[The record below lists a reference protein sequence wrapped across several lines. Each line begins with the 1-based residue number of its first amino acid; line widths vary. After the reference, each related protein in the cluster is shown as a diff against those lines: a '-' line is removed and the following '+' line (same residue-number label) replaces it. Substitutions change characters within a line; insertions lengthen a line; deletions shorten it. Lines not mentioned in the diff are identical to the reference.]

1 MRGRGLMNVKS
12 FFDSPICEFGG
23 SVLGPELQDSVKLLV
38 GPAFSWLR
46 GLLLQ
51 DSLGFHY
58 RFGSVEG
65 SLFIQQTHGVSVST
79 SLALS

>member
-1 MRGRGLMNVKS
+1 MNVKS
-12 FFDSPICEFGG
+12 LLDSPIYEFGG
-23 SVLGPELQDSVKLLV
+23 SVLGPELQDSVTLLV

-58 RFGSVEG
+58 RVGSVEE
-65 SLFIQQTHGVSVST
+65 SLFIQQTHGVSVAM